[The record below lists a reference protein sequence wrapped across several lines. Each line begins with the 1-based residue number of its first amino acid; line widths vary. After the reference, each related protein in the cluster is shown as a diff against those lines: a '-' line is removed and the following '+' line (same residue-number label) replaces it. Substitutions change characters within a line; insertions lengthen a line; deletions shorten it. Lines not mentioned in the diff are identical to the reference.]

1 MKLMTKEWKNACLLS
16 NADVVGNIIALL
28 TVTDLKAWSDQ
39 LLIWFVSI
47 LRLRKEELKAF
58 VLGQAATRGIEV
70 VAF

>member
-1 MKLMTKEWKNACLLS
+1 MLS